1 MLSKRSKKIIITLII
16 IQSIALI
23 FLALNN
29 SLYTWDEAS
38 YLINALDTTE
48 QLEPNMQNYVAH
60 ERHPLL
66 SWLIAG
72 TLLLHLPSIFY
83 QLLSLVSLAL
93 LFLLIYKMGTKFYS
107 QEVGFLAGFILITIP
122 TLVFLSTKILTDIP
136 GGLLFSFC
144 LYLYYKGL
152 DQPKYFLWGGFVGG
166 VSIMMRDMNILL
178 VPILGV
184 FGLIFWRRIN
194 KNVYFLSIP
203 VAILALLPYLLD
215 NYLRWGHPLFR
226 IIKHIEMV
234 QQGIGYQAFSL
245 QSLPFL
251 WLIFLPL
258 LIGLPIFILFLQHI
272 YRRRKE
278 LFKDKRLQFLL
289 IWFFVPFVIFL
300 VRQKLTPRLIPIFV
314 IPVLLLGT
322 RELLSK
328 NKRNFRIWLTIILIV
343 NLFLVGNFFIYSQV
357 SLSASHQEAFNF
369 IQNNIGENETL
380 HSNGSPPSVIA
391 WHTKRTTFFELH
403 PDQNS
408 TVTYYLYD
416 GTYEKYAQRT
426 KLDPN
431 NYEVMFENRRYTL
444 YKINS

>member
-1 MLSKRSKKIIITLII
+1 
-16 IQSIALI
+16 
-23 FLALNN
+23 
-29 SLYTWDEAS
+29 
-38 YLINALDTTE
+38 
-48 QLEPNMQNYVAH
+48 
-60 ERHPLL
+60 
-66 SWLIAG
+66 
-72 TLLLHLPSIFY
+72 LLHLPSIFY

-278 LFKDKRLQFLL
+278 LFKD
-289 IWFFVPFVIFL
+289 
-300 VRQKLTPRLIPIFV
+300 
-314 IPVLLLGT
+314 
-322 RELLSK
+322 
-328 NKRNFRIWLTIILIV
+328 
-343 NLFLVGNFFIYSQV
+343 
-357 SLSASHQEAFNF
+357 
-369 IQNNIGENETL
+369 
-380 HSNGSPPSVIA
+380 
-391 WHTKRTTFFELH
+391 
-403 PDQNS
+403 
-408 TVTYYLYD
+408 
-416 GTYEKYAQRT
+416 
-426 KLDPN
+426 
-431 NYEVMFENRRYTL
+431 
-444 YKINS
+444 